1 MTAYEGKVVLASQSP
16 RRRELMGLLFRQ
28 FEVQSPQVE
37 ETAAPGLA
45 PWKLVEELAARKALA
60 VAAGAAPDTLVVGAD
75 TVVAVGG
82 QILGKPHGPE
92 EAAAMLHTLSG
103 RAHMVYTGVCLA
115 RGGKKQAFHAGTRVQ
130 FKPLSDQEIAWYL
143 STGEPFDKAGGY
155 GIQGLGSRFV
165 RGIDGDYFNVMG
177 LPVNLIYEKLALLA

>member
-115 RGGKKQAFHAGTRVQ
+115 RGGKKQVFHAGTRVQ

-143 STGEPFDKAGGY
+143 STGSRSTRRGATASRGWGPGLSGGST
-155 GIQGLGSRFV
+155 GTTST
-165 RGIDGDYFNVMG
+165 
-177 LPVNLIYEKLALLA
+177 